1 MEIFTSR
8 FGSLNIPEETMVTF
22 PSGLIGFN
30 QYPRYALLRDERGLG
45 YQWLQSMDDGN
56 LAFVVMEPG
65 LIKADYQIEIPDD
78 ALGELEFREGDALTI
93 FAIVTIPPGHPERAT
108 ANLQGPLVI
117 NESKRKGKQ
126 VILNESYPIQHAL
139 ISGEK
144 ATRRLEKPTE
154 EVVTT

>member
-93 FAIVTIPPGHPERAT
+93 FCHCHHSAWT
-108 ANLQGPLVI
+108 A
-117 NESKRKGKQ
+117 RK
-126 VILNESYPIQHAL
+126 SYCQFAR
-139 ISGEK
+139 S
-144 ATRRLEKPTE
+144 
-154 EVVTT
+154 VSDQ

>member
-30 QYPRYALLRDERGLG
+30 QYPRYALLGDERGLG

-78 ALGELEFREGDALTI
+78 ALGELEFQEGDALTI

-126 VILNESYPIQHAL
+126 IILNESYPIQHAL
-139 ISGEK
+139 ISVEK
-144 ATRRLEKPTE
+144 TACGLEKPTE
-154 EVVTT
+154 EVVKT